1 MLNINIICIGKI
13 KENYLKDAISEYS
26 KRLSKFCNLNIIE
39 LQDEKLPSKLND
51 SIINEIKNKE
61 CTKIIQNIKKD
72 SYVICLDLKG
82 KQFSSE
88 EFSEKIDNIALNFNS
103 SITFII
109 GGTLGLNEEILS
121 LSSEKICISK
131 MTFPHQLIRV
141 FLLEQFFRAFK
152 ISNNVSYHWYKIHK
166 NT

>member
-1 MLNINIICIGKI
+1 MLNINIVCIGKI

-39 LQDEKLPSKLND
+39 LQDEKLPNKLND

-61 CTKIIQNIKKD
+61 CSKMIQAIKKD
-72 SYVICLDLKG
+72 SYIICLDLQG
-82 KQFSSE
+82 KEFSSE
-88 EFSEKIDNIALNFNS
+88 EFSQKLDNIALNFNS
-103 SITFII
+103 SITFVI

-121 LSSEKICISK
+121 LSSEKICFSK

-141 FLLEQFFRAFK
+141 FLLEQLFRAFK
-152 ISNNVSYHWYKIHK
+152 ISNNETYHW
-166 NT
+166 

>member
-13 KENYLKDAISEYS
+13 KENYLKDAIAEYS

-39 LQDEKLPSKLND
+39 LSDEKLPSKLND

-61 CTKIIQNIKKD
+61 CNKIIQNIKKD

-88 EFSEKIDNIALNFNS
+88 EFSSKLDNIALNFNS

-109 GGTLGLNEEILS
+109 GGTLGLNQDVLS
-121 LSSEKICISK
+121 LSNEKICFSK

-141 FLLEQFFRAFK
+141 FLLEQLFRAFK
-152 ISNNVSYHWYKIHK
+152 ISYNETYHW
-166 NT
+166 

>member
-1 MLNINIICIGKI
+1 MLSIQIICVGKI

-26 KRLSKFCNLNIIE
+26 KRLSKFCNLNIVE
-39 LQDEKLPSKLND
+39 LSDEKLPSKLND

-61 CTKIIQNIKKD
+61 CNKIIQNIKKD
-72 SYVICLDLKG
+72 SYIICLDLKG

-88 EFSEKIDNIALNFNS
+88 EFSQKLDNIALNFNS

-109 GGTLGLNEEILS
+109 GGTLGLNEEVLS
-121 LSSEKICISK
+121 LASEKICFSK

-141 FLLEQFFRAFK
+141 FLLEQLFRAFK
-152 ISNNVSYHWYKIHK
+152 ISNNETYHW
-166 NT
+166 